1 MKSDG
6 RLTRPRLACQT
17 TSQRWALQDFK
28 VSGWWAARACIRKGA
43 DPAAVPCGAGE
54 SSLMRHGD
62 GRARPLESLGARGPA
77 NKYPKRSEDASPPK
91 AAFGGQP
98 WPLASV
104 CGQAFGG
111 GTNMITARAA
121 RISVGRRVSPLPSNR
136 PAHKRHGRLQSAR
149 NGQHALDSNAG
160 QDYMSR
166 AKLGHQCHAY
176 VASLD
181 LQQGRWGRVQP
192 TMFFLPCAGTLE
204 LARSRVRLEPGC

>member
-1 MKSDG
+1 MG
-6 RLTRPRLACQT
+6 TAEHARLRVLAREGPQIST
-17 TSQRWALQDFK
+17 PS
-28 VSGWWAARACIRKGA
+28 AARTRRLQRQPSGA
-43 DPAAVPCGAGE
+43 NRGRWPAFVAK
-54 SSLMRHGD
+54 
-62 GRARPLESLGARGPA
+62 PLG
-77 NKYPKRSEDASPPK
+77 
-91 AAFGGQP
+91 
-98 WPLASV
+98 
-104 CGQAFGG
+104 GG